1 MNKPKRH
8 TSPIIQKLQQSRS
21 VAEFE
26 KTKKRM
32 QLAAKI
38 ADGIKAKGWNNSD
51 LARELD
57 QHNSVISK
65 WLSGTHNFTAD
76 TLFDIEDKLNIK
88 LISVTEAKPQVI
100 VKTYV
105 AIIKSSNQTE
115 HYNIFNSSGLLM
127 ADKKGDIHITASP
140 LEKHQSLG
148 LPIFNTGNYDC

>member
-8 TSPIIQKLQQSRS
+8 KSPVIQKLQANRS
-21 VAEFE
+21 SAEFE

-38 ADGIKAKGWNNSD
+38 ADGMKAKGWNNGD

-76 TLFDIEDKLNIK
+76 TLFDIEEKLSIK
-88 LISVTEAKPQVI
+88 LISVTEDKPQVL
-100 VKTYV
+100 VKKYV
-105 AIIKSSNQTE
+105 AVVKSNNQHGQQNKYSPTTV
-115 HYNIFNSSGLLM
+115 M
-127 ADKKGDIHITASP
+127 MTDKKGTIHITASP

-148 LPIFNTGNYDC
+148 LPLFNVGKYDC